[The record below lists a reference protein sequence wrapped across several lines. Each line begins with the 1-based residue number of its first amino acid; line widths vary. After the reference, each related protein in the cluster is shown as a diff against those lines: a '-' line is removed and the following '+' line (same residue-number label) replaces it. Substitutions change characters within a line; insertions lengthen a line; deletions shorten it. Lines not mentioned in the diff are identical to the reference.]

1 MVSVFMKKTY
11 CKNIMILGNDPNLS
25 VYCLNQPRQ
34 IIRRINKVT
43 TRQII
48 CLYNKCIFFSTLL

>member
-34 IIRRINKVT
+34 ISYHKTNNLFI
-43 TRQII
+43 
-48 CLYNKCIFFSTLL
+48 